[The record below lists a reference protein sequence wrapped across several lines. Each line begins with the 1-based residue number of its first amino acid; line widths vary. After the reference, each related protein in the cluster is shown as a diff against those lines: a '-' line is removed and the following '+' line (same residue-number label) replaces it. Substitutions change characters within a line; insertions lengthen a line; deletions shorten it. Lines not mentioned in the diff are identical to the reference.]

1 MGIKQS
7 FCYPLFRPKGMSL
20 DELLARAAE
29 IGYAGVELWR
39 RGDDF
44 EELVQAAHKHNL
56 TVAHMNGHQ
65 SLTDGSNNRDN
76 HDRIEAEL
84 TESIDLAAEHG
95 IGGLNC
101 LSGNRLDGLGDA
113 AAIDVVAECY
123 KRVAGYAEAKG
134 VNLNLELL
142 NSKRSHPGYQCDH
155 TAWGVAICGKVGSP
169 RVKLNYD
176 IFHMQ
181 IMEGDLI
188 ETIRANIDYIGHFH
202 TAGNP
207 DRGPLDENQEIYYP
221 AVCRA
226 IAETGYE
233 LYVGHEFGCRGDR
246 LAALEA
252 AFRTCDV

>member
-1 MGIKQS
+1 VPIKQS

-44 EELVQAAHKHNL
+44 EQLVEAAHRHNL

-65 SLTDGSNNRDN
+65 SLTDGSNNRAN

-95 IGGLNC
+95 IPGLNC
-101 LSGNRLDGLGDA
+101 LSGNRLDGLDDEQAVGVA
-113 AAIDVVAECY
+113 ADCY
-123 KRVAGYAEAKG
+123 KRVVGHAEDKG

-142 NSKRSHPGYQCDH
+142 NSKRDHGGYQCDH
-155 TAWGVAICGKVGSP
+155 TAWGVAVCRKVASP
-169 RVKLNYD
+169 RMKLNFD
-176 IFHMQ
+176 IYHMQ

-188 ETIRANIDYIGHFH
+188 ETIRANIEHIGHFH

-207 DRGPLDENQEIYYP
+207 GRGPLDETQEIYYP

-226 IAETGYE
+226 IADAGYD
-233 LYVGHEFGCRGDR
+233 LYVGHEFGPRGDR

-252 AFRTCDV
+252 AFRTCYV